1 MVLGARGSRMN
12 RFAAAAFAVAAY
24 LLSAFGFHATAA
36 PDARALPMQFELWTE
51 GPAQACGN
59 DCRSWISATGAIT
72 TDTPRDFEAFAKTQ
86 KLDGLAVALDSD
98 GGSVLGAL
106 ALGRAIRRL
115 GMATTVGKTVV
126 LSSSEHGK
134 RRARLS
140 PQANCESMCA
150 FVLLAG
156 VERHVPAEARVMV
169 HQIWLGDR
177 RDDPTAANYSAE
189 DLVVVQR
196 DIGRLAQY
204 TVEMGGGIDLLEIAL
219 KIPPWEPMRLLS
231 RDELRGMKIV
241 TGDNAPELNSGASA
255 NSVAMANGVRASVNG
270 RSWTMHASADAP
282 RIGRVHPLTVEGEEL
297 GSFEVS
303 LSCEESG
310 RDYTV
315 IYIEQRRGGDAGRM
329 PAVPTAI
336 EITLSGKSVALKV
349 LSSRPNGR
357 PLEIE
362 SVAHG
367 RLPADSLKAF
377 AEPGG
382 RSLTVETASQD
393 ITTAIR
399 VGNAGFA
406 RALPQLLAGC
416 ANRPRVRNTARNEVR
431 QGG

>member
-1 MVLGARGSRMN
+1 MN
-12 RFAAAAFAVAAY
+12 RFAAAAFAVATY

-59 DCRSWISATGAIT
+59 DCRTWISATGAIT

-134 RRARLS
+134 RRGRLS

-189 DLVVVQR
+189 E
-196 DIGRLAQY
+196 IGR
-204 TVEMGGGIDLLEIAL
+204 
-219 KIPPWEPMRLLS
+219 
-231 RDELRGMKIV
+231 
-241 TGDNAPELNSGASA
+241 ASC
-255 NSVAMANGVRASVNG
+255 RE
-270 RSWTMHASADAP
+270 
-282 RIGRVHPLTVEGEEL
+282 RV
-297 GSFEVS
+297 
-303 LSCEESG
+303 
-310 RDYTV
+310 
-315 IYIEQRRGGDAGRM
+315 
-329 PAVPTAI
+329 
-336 EITLSGKSVALKV
+336 
-349 LSSRPNGR
+349 
-357 PLEIE
+357 
-362 SVAHG
+362 
-367 RLPADSLKAF
+367 
-377 AEPGG
+377 
-382 RSLTVETASQD
+382 
-393 ITTAIR
+393 
-399 VGNAGFA
+399 
-406 RALPQLLAGC
+406 
-416 ANRPRVRNTARNEVR
+416 
-431 QGG
+431 